1 MPRTLLSIPL
11 LLTLALLIA
20 AASYGSAN
28 SRASANGEHDAD
40 GLIEI
45 EFLEQLD
52 AIRYDLDGDS
62 KADDDSGIDAY
73 AAAFPGTVCDDNCNG
88 YELARPLDF
97 DAAGSYASG
106 AVSAEWNEG
115 KGWLAIGDSRRP
127 VAATFNG
134 NGHAVS
140 NLHISPKSQ
149 ANGSSVHGLGLFGS
163 VGASGVIHETG
174 LLNASVAGGDFV
186 GPLAGANRGTVS
198 HSYATGSVSGYGC
211 VGGLVGSNAFG
222 VISSSYATTGVSGGF
237 KYLDGLAGCNNGGTI
252 IASHAAGSVSG
263 DTRVGGL
270 VGDNSG
276 SVIASYATGS
286 VRGQKYVGGLVGRND
301 DGSISA
307 SYSVS
312 EVTGGHYIGGLA
324 GGNGGTVTYSYAV
337 GKVSSDGSID
347 APLQYIGGLVGYNP
361 GIVDSGLWD
370 TGTSG
375 QQVGIEI
382 GEGRSSDTFGK
393 TTTELQSP
401 AGYTGPYR
409 GWDVSLFFEGA
420 ENTPDY
426 SLSDFWD
433 FGTSGQ
439 YPALKVDFDGDG
451 TATWQEFGN
460 QRVDAPGPALAP
472 VVDNCVEIMTT
483 AVVSGAWSSNC
494 ASGSRPGSHARFY
507 TFTLTDPSEVIIDLE
522 SGDTDTYVYLLRGA
536 GRTGEALGGQGSGS
550 RSSRIEHTLGAGTYT
565 VEVTTYGGAQTGSFT
580 LTVNGLAT
588 PPPPPDRGM

>member
-1 MPRTLLSIPL
+1 M
-11 LLTLALLIA
+11 
-20 AASYGSAN
+20 
-28 SRASANGEHDAD
+28 
-40 GLIEI
+40 
-45 EFLEQLD
+45 
-52 AIRYDLDGDS
+52 
-62 KADDDSGIDAY
+62 
-73 AAAFPGTVCDDNCNG
+73 
-88 YELARPLDF
+88 
-97 DAAGSYASG
+97 
-106 AVSAEWNEG
+106 
-115 KGWLAIGDSRRP
+115 
-127 VAATFNG
+127 
-134 NGHAVS
+134 
-140 NLHISPKSQ
+140 
-149 ANGSSVHGLGLFGS
+149 
-163 VGASGVIHETG
+163 
-174 LLNASVAGGDFV
+174 
-186 GPLAGANRGTVS
+186 
-198 HSYATGSVSGYGC
+198 
-211 VGGLVGSNAFG
+211 GSNAFG
-222 VISSSYATTGVSGGF
+222 VISSSYATADVSGGY
-237 KYLDGLAGCNNGGTI
+237 KYLGGLAGCNNGGTI
-252 IASHAAGSVSG
+252 IASYAAGSVSG

-324 GGNGGTVTYSYAV
+324 GGNGGTVTYSYAA

-370 TGTSG
+370 TETSG
-375 QQVGIEI
+375 QQVGIGIEI

-393 TTTELQSP
+393 TTAELQSP
-401 AGYTGPYR
+401 ADYTGPYQ
-409 GWDVSLFFEGA
+409 GWDVSLSFEGT

-433 FGTSGQ
+433 FGTSSE

-451 TATWQEFGN
+451 TATWQEFGS
-460 QRVDAPGPALAP
+460 QRGDAPGQAPAP
-472 VVDNCVEIMTT
+472 VVDNCVEIMTA
-483 AVVSGAWSSNC
+483 AVASGAWSGNC

-588 PPPPPDRGM
+588 PPPPPPHTPAPVPTATLPPTPTPTRVPMSTPASVGPTGTSAPTATAIAAQVPTSAPESGGACSYPEEDTPMGAAAISMFLLAAPLAMIGGVKLRARRRRGGDGTGN